1 MLFGRRGL
9 QGNRLIRPQ
18 SAARGPAKLRSER
31 NRATDCGLRTAG
43 KYNRCMPIQL
53 VVFDLDGTLIDS
65 RRDLADATNALV
77 AELGGRA
84 LSVDAVTAMV
94 GEGAAVLV
102 RRALI
107 AAGLDSQTPGALER
121 FLAHYAARLTVH
133 TRPYEGLVEA
143 LSALRSEGRTLA
155 VLTNKPGRPSRE
167 ILERLDLARFF
178 SEVIGGDTTAG
189 RKPDP
194 SGLLSLA
201 HRAQVGLSA
210 TVLVGDSPID
220 AETARRAGAVPCIA
234 RYGFGAPEGSLVP
247 GPGEM
252 AIDHPSEL
260 PDAIR
265 SFRPDTGAVRLPETS
280 QSHT

>member
-1 MLFGRRGL
+1 M
-9 QGNRLIRPQ
+9 
-18 SAARGPAKLRSER
+18 S
-31 NRATDCGLRTAG
+31 
-43 KYNRCMPIQL
+43 IQL

-65 RRDLADATNALV
+65 RRDLADATNALI
-77 AELGGRA
+77 AELGGKP

-102 RRALI
+102 RRALT
-107 AAGLDSQTPGALER
+107 AAGLDPRTPGALDR
-121 FLAHYAARLTVH
+121 FLARYDERLTVH
-133 TRPYEGLVEA
+133 TRPYDGLVEA

-167 ILERLDLARFF
+167 ILERLELARFF
-178 SEVIGGDTTAG
+178 SQVVGGDTAVG

-194 SGLLSLA
+194 AGLLHLA
-201 HRAQVGLSA
+201 QRAQVAPSA

-220 AETARRAGAVPCIA
+220 AETARRAGAVLCIA
-234 RYGFGAPEGSLVP
+234 RYGFGASAGSLVP
-247 GPGEM
+247 ASGEM

-260 PDAIR
+260 PEAIR
-265 SFRPDTGAVRLPETS
+265 SFRPGTGGVPLPETS

>member
-1 MLFGRRGL
+1 
-9 QGNRLIRPQ
+9 
-18 SAARGPAKLRSER
+18 
-31 NRATDCGLRTAG
+31 
-43 KYNRCMPIQL
+43 MPIQL

-65 RRDLADATNALV
+65 RRDLADTTNALV
-77 AELGGRA
+77 TELGGRS

-102 RRALI
+102 RRALT
-107 AAGLDSQTPGALER
+107 AAGLDPQTPGALER
-121 FLAHYAARLTVH
+121 FLAYYDERLTVH

-167 ILERLDLARFF
+167 ILERLELARFF

-201 HRAQVGLSA
+201 QRAQVAPSA
-210 TVLVGDSPID
+210 TVLVGDSAID
-220 AETARRAGAVPCIA
+220 AETARRAGAVLCIA
-234 RYGFGAPEGSLVP
+234 RYGFGAPDGTLMP
-247 GPGEM
+247 RPGEM

-260 PDAIR
+260 PEAIR

-280 QSHT
+280 QPRT

>member
-1 MLFGRRGL
+1 
-9 QGNRLIRPQ
+9 
-18 SAARGPAKLRSER
+18 
-31 NRATDCGLRTAG
+31 
-43 KYNRCMPIQL
+43 MPIQL

-77 AELGGRA
+77 ADLGGTP
-84 LSVDAVTAMV
+84 LGVDEVTVMV

-102 RRALI
+102 RRALT
-107 AAGLDSQTPGALER
+107 AAGLDPQTPGALER
-121 FLAHYAARLTVH
+121 FLAHYDERLTVH
-133 TRPYEGLVEA
+133 TRPYDGLVEA
-143 LSALRSEGRTLA
+143 LSALRSDGRTLA

-167 ILERLDLARFF
+167 ILQRLELARFF
-178 SEVIGGDTTAG
+178 SEVIGGDTSAG

-201 HRAQVGLSA
+201 DGAQIAPSA

-220 AETARRAGAVPCIA
+220 AETARRAGAALCIA
-234 RYGFGAPEGSLVP
+234 RYGFGAPGGTLVP

-260 PDAIR
+260 PAAIR